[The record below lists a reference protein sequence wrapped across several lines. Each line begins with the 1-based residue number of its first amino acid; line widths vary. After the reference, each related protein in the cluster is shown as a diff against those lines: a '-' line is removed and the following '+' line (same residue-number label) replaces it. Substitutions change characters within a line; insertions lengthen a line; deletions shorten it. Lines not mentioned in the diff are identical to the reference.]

1 MLIMECFVNERLIF
15 KNLILENNFQLCLTL
30 EGGTEPSVINMEGK
44 LFP

>member
-1 MLIMECFVNERLIF
+1 MMDLQGF
-15 KNLILENNFQLCLTL
+15 KFGTIFQLCLTL